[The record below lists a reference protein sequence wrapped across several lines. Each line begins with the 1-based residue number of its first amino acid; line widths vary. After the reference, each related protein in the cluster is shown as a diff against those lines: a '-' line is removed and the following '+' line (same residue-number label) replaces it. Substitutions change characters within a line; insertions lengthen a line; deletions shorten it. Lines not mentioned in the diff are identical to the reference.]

1 MPNAILNKH
10 QLRTEDTHARLLQ
23 AAEEVF
29 VRDGY
34 EGAQLTEIAA
44 SAGRTKGAVYA
55 HFKNK
60 EDLFL
65 ALFEQ
70 RTREHVN
77 RLLGKIERCSDQKQR
92 LAAFR
97 EFYVQLASNKTWPV
111 LDLEFKL
118 FAIRHPHSKERLRK
132 AFEMSTPVKDDARY
146 NLLFG
151 PLTSE
156 HKAEVDLSLLAL
168 GPIVSGLMLE
178 SNIESEG
185 LTEEGI
191 SRILGL
197 VFDAFFPNRP

>member
-1 MPNAILNKH
+1 MSNSILNKH
-10 QLRTEDTHARLLQ
+10 QLRTEDTHARLLK

-34 EGAQLTEIAA
+34 EGAQLAAIAA
-44 SAGRTKGAVYA
+44 AAGRTKGAVYA

-77 RLLGKIERCSDQKQR
+77 RLLGKIDQCADQKQR
-92 LAAFR
+92 MATFR
-97 EFYVQLASNKTWPV
+97 EFYVQLAHNKTWPV

-118 FAIRHPHSKERLRK
+118 FAVRHPQSKERLRQ
-132 AFEMSTPVKDDARY
+132 AFEMSKPANDDAYY
-146 NLLFG
+146 NLIFG
-151 PLTSE
+151 PLTPE
-156 HKAEVDLSLLAL
+156 QKAHIDLSVLAL

-178 SNIESEG
+178 SNIETEG

-197 VFDAFFPNRP
+197 VFDAFFPNQP